1 MLRIILAGLAE
12 SLRFYIDRLNRGG
25 NRQYTH
31 KHLMPPTDDMIVM
44 RVANRTLQR
53 KSGHMIK
60 KLPTGGSGDKKYRF
74 SMPFLCT
81 ICVQFHELSSMEV
94 KGLCHQKCT
103 IAFGIYFLM
112 PIPLVQSFLW
122 WGGSSHGLGGRVP
135 SRLATHIPSS
145 VRGLV

>member
-53 KSGHMIK
+53 KSSHMIK
-60 KLPTGGSGDKKYRF
+60 RTPDWVGREIKNIV
-74 SMPFLCT
+74 FLCHSS
-81 ICVQFHELSSMEV
+81 VQFV
-94 KGLCHQKCT
+94 YN
-103 IAFGIYFLM
+103 F
-112 PIPLVQSFLW
+112 
-122 WGGSSHGLGGRVP
+122 P
-135 SRLATHIPSS
+135 SYHI
-145 VRGLV
+145 